1 MRKFINLLIIA
12 STSCAVTGCFGT
24 KTSTK
29 DLCEPWLKPDSS
41 VYRHLGERLSSIL
54 FSPDSVKC
62 YHLAYRDTVDKK
74 KDINDNFIRDRFLC
88 RLSKEQTVVLQ
99 YVLMNNYRSYS
110 HDSIRVQAPYLPSVE
125 FLFIKQDSLKASVII
140 STSDMT
146 WTVVSGNK
154 TLFNYDYVDIKVVN
168 RYCNELINKYYCK
181 KIIKR

>member
-1 MRKFINLLIIA
+1 
-12 STSCAVTGCFGT
+12 
-24 KTSTK
+24 
-29 DLCEPWLKPDSS
+29 
-41 VYRHLGERLSSIL
+41 
-54 FSPDSVKC
+54 
-62 YHLAYRDTVDKK
+62 
-74 KDINDNFIRDRFLC
+74 
-88 RLSKEQTVVLQ
+88 
-99 YVLMNNYRSYS
+99 MNNYRSYS